1 MEVIFLQSFLSDI
14 KKINDKKLKTKIKVF
29 IKTLENA
36 ETIDEIQ
43 GVKKLKGYPTAY
55 RWRTGNYRLG
65 FFKDENNIE
74 LTRFVKR
81 NDIYKV
87 FP

>member
-43 GVKKLKGYPTAY
+43 NVKKLKGYPTAY